1 MSGKWVL
8 CKNSLN
14 RFKSYAILANVQKS
28 KRAVPPTDLNPQTEG
43 RLFANINLKTSL
55 ILSFP
60 IKRKFIRV
68 GAPKKRSLH
77 CLQFK
82 IFLSIRE
89 TVDGAIAF
97 LTTLGRIS

>member
-68 GAPKKRSLH
+68 GAPKKKEVCIAYNLKSFYQLERLWMGP
-77 CLQFK
+77 L
-82 IFLSIRE
+82 LS
-89 TVDGAIAF
+89 
-97 LTTLGRIS
+97 